1 MHDLRLQTGADT
13 RVLLADIGGTNAR
26 FALADPQAA
35 APLLLDSVRR
45 YDVAAFASLGDAALR
60 YLDDI
65 GSAFGVSRTPAPSR
79 GALRTGTLHH
89 GVFAVAGRVDGDEA
103 RITNH
108 PWLVSRPRLCA
119 ALGLEDALLVNDFA
133 AQAMAIPLLA
143 ASEVAQIGS
152 VAARA
157 PDASGDRTFAV
168 IGPGTGLGVGALL
181 LRDGRAIALETEGG
195 HAGFAPATPVEAAI
209 LEHLARDHG
218 RVSNERLLSGP
229 GLVNIHRALA
239 AIAGTDAPP
248 MAPADVA
255 AGARAG
261 DARCAQAVDVFCAAL
276 GSAAGDLVLTLGA
289 WDGVYLAG
297 GVTLELLDTLR
308 HSGFRERFEHKG
320 RFAPVMST
328 VPSLAILHPEAG
340 LLGAAAIARQRHG
353 AAA

>member
-1 MHDLRLQTGADT
+1 MHDSRLQTDAGT

-26 FALADPQAA
+26 FALADPRAT
-35 APLLLDSVRR
+35 APLLVDSVRR
-45 YDVAAFASLGDAALR
+45 YEVAAFASLGDAALR
-60 YLDDI
+60 YLADI
-65 GSAFGVSRTPAPSR
+65 GSAR
-79 GALRTGTLHH
+79 GALRT
-89 GVFAVAGRVDGDEA
+89 GVFAVAGRVDGDDA

-119 ALGLEDALLVNDFA
+119 ALGLDDALLVNDFA
-133 AQAMAIPLLA
+133 AQAMSIPLLG
-143 ASEVAQIGS
+143 ASDLAQIGS
-152 VAARA
+152 VMPRPTAA
-157 PDASGDRTFAV
+157 ASGDRTFAI

-195 HAGFAPATPVEAAI
+195 HAGFAPATPVEAGI
-209 LEHLARDHG
+209 LEQLSRDHG

-239 AIAGTDAPP
+239 AMAGTDAVP
-248 MAPADVA
+248 MDPADVA
-255 AGARAG
+255 AGAQAG
-261 DARCAQAVDVFCAAL
+261 DARCMQAVDVFCAAL

-297 GVTLELLDTLR
+297 GVTLELLETLR

-328 VPSLAILHPEAG
+328 VPSLAVLHPEAG